1 MSAQRR
7 LLLVLT
13 TFLFLVAARNRAVQH
28 PAGWPLTAVPADK
41 FSFAQP
47 SQVTTKH
54 IVLDLTVDFETRSL
68 RGSAELEIEN
78 LTGTNMLILDAYDLN
93 VTRVTLDR
101 TDAPAT
107 WSYGTSTPN
116 GTPLQIGIEPA
127 TRFVKIEYS
136 TASSP
141 PGLFWS
147 TAEQT
152 VGRQQPYL
160 YSLNEPTGARGWIPS
175 QDTPTVRSTYEA
187 TLRVPRGL
195 LALMSAANNPTEAND
210 TGIYVFHMPYKI
222 PSYLIAVGVGR
233 LAFHE
238 FDERTG
244 AYAEPELLEDAAWE
258 LAYLPEMVDKAEAML
273 GAFPFERHDLLLMPP
288 TFVAGGMEHPM
299 LNFIAPFNL
308 ITGNKPSVLQPSSL
322 IAHEL
327 AHTWAGDAT
336 TLANWNDVWLNE
348 GITSYLTHRI
358 LEMMSG
364 AERAEYGWYNDLQNY
379 SGYVRSAPAPSQII
393 HRDVPSPGTGFG
405 STGYVK
411 GALFIKT
418 LEDHIGR
425 ATFDAFLRRYF
436 QIFAFRW
443 VDDQNFLA
451 LLRELAIRGD
461 AALEERLRINEWLYE
476 PGLPSNVTAPPTSA
490 IWTRVTGR
498 IDRFLGGT
506 RMSQLDVASWSQ
518 LETDL
523 FITYVPGE
531 ILRPRMA
538 EVDAALG
545 LSFLNTPPLGWL
557 VQTVEAKYQPSMP
570 AVERALMRGS
580 PNGWITA
587 IYNAYVRAGRRDE
600 GRALF
605 ARARKRYRED
615 VERQVATILGLTTS
629 SSNAKRN
636 AA

>member
-1 MSAQRR
+1 MFAQRR
-7 LLLVLT
+7 LLLVLFS
-13 TFLFLVAARNRAVQH
+13 FLFLVAARNRAVQH
-28 PAGWPLTAVPADK
+28 PAGWPLTAVPVDK

-54 IVLDLTVDFETRSL
+54 IVLDLTVDFATRSL

-78 LTGTNMLILDAYDLN
+78 LTGTNMLVLDTSDLH

-107 WSYGTSTPN
+107 WSLGTVTAN
-116 GTPLQIGIEPA
+116 GTPLNIGINAA

-136 TASSP
+136 TASNP
-141 PGLFWS
+141 AGLYWS

-152 VGRQQPYL
+152 YGRQQPYV
-160 YSLNEPTGARGWIPS
+160 YSLNEPTGARGWIPT

-195 LALMSAANNPTEAND
+195 LALMSAADNPTQAND
-210 TGIYVFHMPYKI
+210 TGIYVFHMPSKI
-222 PSYLIAVGVGR
+222 PSYLIALGVGR

-244 AYAEPELLEDAAWE
+244 VYAEPELLEDAAWE
-258 LAYLPEMVDKAEAML
+258 LAYLPEMVDKTEAML
-273 GAFPFERHDLLLMPP
+273 GPFPFERHDLLLMPP
-288 TFVAGGMEHPM
+288 TFIVGGMEHPM

-308 ITGNKPSVLQPSSL
+308 ITGNKPAVLQPSSL

-327 AHTWAGDAT
+327 AHTWAGDST

-364 AERAEYGWYNDLQNY
+364 PERAEYGWYSDLQNY
-379 SGYVRSAPAPSQII
+379 SGYVRTAPAASQII
-393 HRDVPSPGTGFG
+393 HRDVPSAGTGFG

-418 LEDHIGR
+418 LEDNIGR

-443 VDDQNFLA
+443 VDHHNFLA
-451 LLRELAIRGD
+451 LLRELALRGD
-461 AALEERLRINEWLYE
+461 AALEARLRLNEWLYE

-490 IWTRVTGR
+490 IWTRVTAR
-498 IDRFLGGT
+498 IDRFTAGT
-506 RMSQLDVASWSQ
+506 PMSQLGANSWST
-518 LETDL
+518 LERDL
-523 FITYVPGE
+523 FIASVPADA
-531 ILRPRMA
+531 LRPRMA
-538 EVDAALG
+538 EVDAVLG
-545 LSFLNTPPLGWL
+545 LSFLKTPPLQWL

-570 AVERALMRGS
+570 AVERALMRGAPS
-580 PNGWITA
+580 GWITSL
-587 IYNAYVRAGRRDE
+587 YNAYIRAGMRDQA
-600 GRALF
+600 RTLF
-605 ARARKRYRED
+605 ASLRKRYRED
-615 VERQVATILGLTTS
+615 IERQVATILGVST
-629 SSNAKRN
+629 SSNAKRD